1 MYVFKRV
8 ERLSQSQALPS
19 VEFINLKEPRMDGL
33 GCEVG
38 VFRAVATCCQRS
50 RGRRETDSCGEL
62 RGREEGE
69 Y

>member
-33 GCEVG
+33 GCGVG
-38 VFRAVATCCQRS
+38 GFCAVATCCDPAGV
-50 RGRRETDSCGEL
+50 GRPIPAGS
-62 RGREEGE
+62 
-69 Y
+69 